1 MSPALKDAVV
11 ADVQLVAAPT
21 MAQVTPVAVEFL
33 YTVTVIVLLAVFP
46 TATLRLANV
55 PPTGTRVAT
64 EERLDAVPP

>member
-1 MSPALKDAVV
+1 M

-33 YTVTVIVLLAVFP
+33 YTVTAIVLVDVFP

-55 PPTGTRVAT
+55 PLHRHQGGDRGAARRGAPMLPT
-64 EERLDAVPP
+64 PMY